1 MNIWGI
7 CGAAIICIIF
17 IVCFGKTSAKT
28 GFTVTAGICIMLFI
42 SSIENII
49 PILDYVKE
57 LTKDRETSFAYVSVL
72 IKCAGIGLVC
82 SFTSELCRNSGE
94 DAIASGIELFGKTE
108 IIILCLPVIK
118 SLLEIATAN

>member
-7 CGAAIICIIF
+7 CGSVIICIIF
-17 IVCFGKTSAKT
+17 IISFGKGNAKT
-28 GFTVTAGICIMLFI
+28 GFIVTIGACLMLFI
-42 SSIENII
+42 SSIENIV
-49 PILDYVKE
+49 PIVDYIKE
-57 LTKDRETSFAYVSVL
+57 LTGDKPNTLEYVTVL

-94 DAIASGIELFGKTE
+94 EAIASGVEFFGKTE

-118 SLLEIATAN
+118 ALIEIAAP